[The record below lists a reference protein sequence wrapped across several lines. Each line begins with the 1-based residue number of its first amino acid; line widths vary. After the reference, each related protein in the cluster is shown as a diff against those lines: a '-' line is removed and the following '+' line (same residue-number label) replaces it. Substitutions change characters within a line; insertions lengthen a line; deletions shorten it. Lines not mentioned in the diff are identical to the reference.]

1 MNTVHTI
8 SSNRGG
14 SRARRHRRVVP
25 DAQVRRRQVA
35 DRRRSRFSRVGSGIV
50 RVIASVLHRPHHSAL
65 RPVSPDVRL
74 YSSANDVRDFLSGC
88 GAAGREA
95 YQNLQIAD
103 LFYPAICGVFL
114 AVALALTLCRLSR
127 ADSPVVALAAIP
139 LVAAVFDYLENAVA
153 WIALTRYPADPGM
166 AAELIGV
173 ASVAKQVFSWAS
185 WLLLVCTIGLVTVR
199 FAQRRLH
206 GTDPA
211 VTAPSGLR

>member
-1 MNTVHTI
+1 M
-8 SSNRGG
+8 
-14 SRARRHRRVVP
+14 RA
-25 DAQVRRRQVA
+25 
-35 DRRRSRFSRVGSGIV
+35 
-50 RVIASVLHRPHHSAL
+50 VIAVSSLMRKFADVRLLTVAAAAFLVSAVAL
-65 RPVSPDVRL
+65 FASSLPFSIGHTTALCGQSPPDVRL